1 MRAETLRP
9 VFEELRG
16 LSHRGVAKAL
26 NERGIKTAQG
36 AMWTAMQVARVRRR
50 LARPTRV

>member
-9 VFEELRG
+9 VFEELRD

-26 NERGIKTAQG
+26 NERGIKSAQG
-36 AMWTAMQVARVRRR
+36 GTWSAMQVMRVRQR
-50 LARPTRV
+50 LAHS